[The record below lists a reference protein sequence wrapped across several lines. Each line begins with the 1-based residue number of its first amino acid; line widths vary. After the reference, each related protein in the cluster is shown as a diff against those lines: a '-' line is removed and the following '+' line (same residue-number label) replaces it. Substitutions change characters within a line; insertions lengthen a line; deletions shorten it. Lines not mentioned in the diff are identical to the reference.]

1 MHIRLSHLYFDL
13 ILCFTETD
21 HGSWESN
28 FPNEAKVL
36 LFKALHN
43 TLERY
48 VENYQRATLNQLIDK
63 RLLCVLFIANDY
75 HFSDTCCQEITYV
88 LANGS

>member
-48 VENYQRATLNQLIDK
+48 VENYQQAT
-63 RLLCVLFIANDY
+63 
-75 HFSDTCCQEITYV
+75 
-88 LANGS
+88 